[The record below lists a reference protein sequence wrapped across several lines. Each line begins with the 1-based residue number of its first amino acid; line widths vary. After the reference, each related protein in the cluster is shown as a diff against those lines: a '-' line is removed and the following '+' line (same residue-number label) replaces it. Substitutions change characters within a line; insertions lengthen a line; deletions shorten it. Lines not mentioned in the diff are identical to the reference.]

1 MMHFQRPAFFFFS
14 DLSILY
20 YNESYIATKT
30 KKDTPAPTCV
40 PLGKWLDQYGNVV
53 SKRKKQNRHVCRL
66 GFENPAV
73 ADLFYLRLFLH
84 NARSR
89 SFASLRTIEHPQNEP
104 TVRQTFPAAARARGL
119 VTGYEEQSIC
129 MQEQQTFQTAKQ
141 LRYLFVVL
149 FSHCGPAPKLWPE
162 FEDFLMDDLQMRF
175 NKQDAV
181 LHALR
186 AVDLTLPL
194 HGNATNN

>member
-129 MQEQQTFQTAKQ
+129 MQEATNIPNSKTTAISVRCTLFA
-141 LRYLFVVL
+141 LRTRSETLARVRR
-149 FSHCGPAPKLWPE
+149 FSHGRPTDALQQARCRPACPT
-162 FEDFLMDDLQMRF
+162 RS
-175 NKQDAV
+175 
-181 LHALR
+181 
-186 AVDLTLPL
+186 
-194 HGNATNN
+194 